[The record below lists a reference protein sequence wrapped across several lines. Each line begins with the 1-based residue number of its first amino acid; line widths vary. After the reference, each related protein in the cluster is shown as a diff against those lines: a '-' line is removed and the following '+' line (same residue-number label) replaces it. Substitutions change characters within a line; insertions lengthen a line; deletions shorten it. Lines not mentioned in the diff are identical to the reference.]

1 MESRDPGICLEQTAM
16 WMDNLPETQQP
27 ADDGALTKA
36 DGKIADLVE
45 SQQKIQFEADCLAL
59 VRDASQ
65 LASLYREEQQSERSA
80 RLAKVMHLKQENGIG
95 GNLVAQFML
104 KNCNHFSGPKADL
117 TSMLD
122 QVQVMKRIF
131 WIVFNSIISIEYL
144 YQMIRLNGSG
154 DRMGVHGVTI
164 LFLTGEYHTI
174 GVTWAHMGVNIHR
187 WVN

>member
-1 MESRDPGICLEQTAM
+1 MTFIKPRDYHDELKPLVEARDPGICLEQTTM

-27 ADDGALTKA
+27 ADDGALTR
-36 DGKIADLVE
+36 GKIADLVA

-59 VRDASQ
+59 ARDASQ

-80 RLAKVMHLKQENGIG
+80 RLAKVMHLKQENSIG

-122 QVQVMKRIF
+122 QVQVTK
-131 WIVFNSIISIEYL
+131 
-144 YQMIRLNGSG
+144 
-154 DRMGVHGVTI
+154 
-164 LFLTGEYHTI
+164 
-174 GVTWAHMGVNIHR
+174 
-187 WVN
+187 